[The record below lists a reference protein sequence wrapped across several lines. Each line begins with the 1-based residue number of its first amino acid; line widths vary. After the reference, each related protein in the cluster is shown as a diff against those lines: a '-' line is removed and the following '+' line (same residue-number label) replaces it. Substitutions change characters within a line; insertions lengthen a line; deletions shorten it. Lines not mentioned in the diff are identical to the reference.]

1 MEKYTLKVIRAMH
14 DLNQGEMADRL
25 GISRYYYNLI
35 ENKHKKLTPSVL
47 VKICREFGLN
57 LDQVDY

>member
-1 MEKYTLKVIRAMH
+1 MH

>member
-1 MEKYTLKVIRAMH
+1 MEKYTLKVIRAMNE
-14 DLNQGEMADRL
+14 LNQGQMADRL
-25 GISRYYYNLI
+25 GITRYYYNQI
-35 ENKHKKLTPSVL
+35 EKRRRKLTPSVL